1 MQKVCMS
8 HTYKNNMKIKNIF
21 TRSSRLARRLVL
33 YLVLASTFIT
43 IFTSG
48 FQLYEI
54 YVNDVKEIDTRL
66 EEIGATYVDTI
77 ASRVWV
83 ASKSELDRDVD
94 NLLRLPDI
102 AHVKIYE
109 GSDLIAESGMMPKD
123 NVVVKEYP
131 LIYTFRGK
139 KQTIGILHVAASLD
153 NAYKHIIE
161 QALAIILGN
170 ALKTFLI
177 TGFMLFLFFHLI
189 GKHLHKFAEYAKA
202 VSIENLD
209 SRLVLDRPENDSDKQ
224 DEFDLLVDAFHLMQR
239 NIVNSISLLS
249 KSEQNLA
256 QTLNSIGDAVIATDD
271 KGRVTR
277 MNPIAENLT
286 AWKISDAKGR
296 PLSEVFPIVNALTRR
311 TVISPVEQVLES
323 GKIVGLANHTV
334 LLARDGN
341 EYQIA
346 DSAAPILDA
355 NDNVTGVILV
365 FRNVTDEY
373 ALQESI
379 KNNEAHLQ
387 AIMDNSP
394 AAICV
399 KDLSGKFMMINRE
412 YENLLDVT
420 NEDIIGKKTHDV
432 FPPEIADEL
441 VDNDQDVITSHLALH
456 SEERMP
462 HKDGL
467 HLYSSTKFCLFDS
480 EGEPYA
486 LCSISTDVTEQRK
499 QSEMLRRTQKMDAL
513 GKLTGGVAHDF
524 NNMLN
529 VIIGYSEILSRNLDD
544 GSSNQHFA
552 KEIKEAG
559 KRGAALTR
567 KLLSFSGQTTSMQ
580 SQVNIN
586 DVMQDDINMLKKTLT
601 ARIHINIKFDDELW
615 PVTVDKSDL
624 EDAILNLSIN
634 AMHAMPAGGKLT
646 YLTLNEHLSS
656 IEADDLGLAGA
667 GEYVRLSLIDTGI
680 GMDEKTVNKIF
691 DPFFTTKGER
701 GTGLGLSQ
709 VFGFMERCNGV
720 IRVYSEAGIGTEF
733 SMYFPRSALE
743 NEISET
749 EQDSDLG
756 SDNLSGNET
765 ILLVDDEIALL
776 ELGKD
781 IFQQYGYKVFCAE
794 GADSALWILSRND
807 VDVVVSDVI
816 MPGIDGYELARKVKH
831 LYPQVK
837 VQLVSGYSSERLG
850 KEKDNPYTKTIIDK
864 PYTAEILLSR
874 VRGLIDTD

>member
-1 MQKVCMS
+1 
-8 HTYKNNMKIKNIF
+8 MKIKNIF

-54 YVNDVKEIDTRL
+54 YINDVREIDTRL
-66 EEIGATYVDTI
+66 EEIGVTYVDTI

-83 ASKSELDRDVD
+83 ASKDELDRDVD

-102 AHVKIYE
+102 VHVKIYE
-109 GSDLIAESGMMPKD
+109 GSALIAESGMMPKD
-123 NVVVKEYP
+123 NIVVKEYP
-131 LIYTFRGK
+131 LMYTFRGK
-139 KQTIGILHVAASLD
+139 PQTIGVLHVAASLD
-153 NAYKHIIE
+153 NAYKHIVD

-177 TGFMLFLFFHLI
+177 SGFMIFLFFQLI
-189 GKHLHKFAEYAKA
+189 GKHLHKFAEYAKG

-209 SRLVLDRPENDSDKQ
+209 GTLVLDRPENDSNKQ

-256 QTLNSIGDAVIATDD
+256 QTLNSIGDAVIATDE

-286 AWKISDAKGR
+286 AWEISDAKGK
-296 PLSEVFPIVNALTRR
+296 PLAEVFPIVNALTRR
-311 TVISPVEQVLES
+311 SVISPVEQVLES

-334 LLARDGN
+334 LLARDGK

-346 DSAAPILDA
+346 DSAAPILDTA
-355 NDNVTGVILV
+355 DNVIGVILV
-365 FRNVTDEY
+365 FRNVTEEY

-379 KNNEAHLQ
+379 KSNEAHLQ
-387 AIMDNSP
+387 AIMNNS
-394 AAICV
+394 ASVIYV
-399 KDLSGKFMMINRE
+399 KDLDGRFTMVNKKFEQIFDLKME
-412 YENLLDVT
+412 DV
-420 NEDIIGKKTHDV
+420 IGKTTHDI
-432 FPPEIADEL
+432 FPENIADEM
-441 VDNDQDVITSHLALH
+441 VANDKDVLGSRLALH
-456 SEERMP
+456 SEE
-462 HKDGL
+462 KVTQNDGL
-467 HLYSSTKFCLFDS
+467 HTYSSDKFCLLGDD
-480 EGEPYA
+480 GEPYA
-486 LCSISTDVTEQRK
+486 VGGISTDISESLK

-529 VIIGYSEILSRNLDD
+529 VIIGYSEILSRNLDE

-552 KEIKEAG
+552 REIKEAG
-559 KRGAALTR
+559 QRGAALTR
-567 KLLSFSGQTTSMQ
+567 KLLSFSGQTASTQ

-586 DVMQDDINMLKKTLT
+586 DVMKDDINMLKKTLT
-601 ARIHINIKFDDELW
+601 ARIHINMKFDDELW
-615 PVTVDKSDL
+615 PVLVDKGEL

-634 AMHAMPAGGKLT
+634 AMHAMPTGGKLT
-646 YLTLNEHLSS
+646 YVTLNERLSS

-680 GMDEKTVNKIF
+680 GMDQQTVNKIF

-709 VFGFMERCNGV
+709 VFGFMERGNGV
-720 IRVYSEAGIGTEF
+720 IRVYSEAGVGTEF
-733 SMYFPRSALE
+733 SMYFPRSRLG
-743 NEISET
+743 NEISEI
-749 EQDSDLG
+749 EYDANLG
-756 SDNLSGNET
+756 DDNLTGTET
-765 ILLVDDEIALL
+765 ILFVDDEVALL
-776 ELGKD
+776 ELSKD

-794 GADSALWILSRND
+794 GADIALWILSRNE
-807 VDVVVSDVI
+807 VDVMVSDVI
-816 MPGIDGYELARKVKH
+816 MPGIDGYELARKVKQ
-831 LYPQVK
+831 LYPHVK

-864 PYTAEILLSR
+864 PYTAEFLLAR
-874 VRGLIDTD
+874 VRSLLDKT